1 PQVALG
7 RKVKLALQTAKAIE
21 TLYSSNPPVIHRD
34 IKSANVLIDWNSNT
48 RLGDF
53 GLSLRCVDDYRL
65 RSTLP
70 AGTIGY
76 LDPCYVTPD
85 NLSTK
90 NDLFRIGIL
99 LLEILSG
106 RKAINMGNSP
116 PSIIDWA
123 ISLIRKGKLLS
134 VYDPRVLPPKD
145 LMVRK
150 TLEVLAAKCVR
161 SCRERRP
168 SMDEVAGCL
177 SKCYQILLVM
187 SLTFFFVLIYL
198 L

>member
-1 PQVALG
+1 PQVAWG

-21 TLYSSNPPVIHRD
+21 TLHSSNPPVIHRD
-34 IKSANVLIDWNSNT
+34 IKSANVLIDRNSNA
-48 RLGDF
+48 RLVDF

-90 NDLFRIGIL
+90 TDEFRIGML

-106 RKAINMGNSP
+106 RKAIFMGNSP
-116 PSIIDWA
+116 PSIVDWA
-123 ISLIRKGKLLS
+123 IPLIRKGKLLS

-145 LMVRK
+145 LMVRNIW
-150 TLEVLAAKCVR
+150 KCWSR
-161 SCRERRP
+161 N
-168 SMDEVAGCL
+168 A
-177 SKCYQILLVM
+177 
-187 SLTFFFVLIYL
+187 
-198 L
+198 